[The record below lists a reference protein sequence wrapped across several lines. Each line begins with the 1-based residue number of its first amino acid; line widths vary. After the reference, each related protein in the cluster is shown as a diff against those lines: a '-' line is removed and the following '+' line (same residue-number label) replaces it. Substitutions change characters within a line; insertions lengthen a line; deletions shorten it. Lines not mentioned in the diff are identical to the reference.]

1 MCFVGVYLCTSVIFT
16 WVDTSPW
23 LQSINYDG
31 SWVWDSTPPGIM
43 HGQESDISQEKWVG
57 SESAYFIQLSIV
69 FLFFECYFNLLLC
82 LLHVKI
88 QNVFRGFA
96 PWTSKSALPRIC
108 WGRVNS
114 TPSSRS
120 PAAFRATLVFQAH
133 IIWASLA
140 LQMSTFFSV
149 LTSASSCYSSSHNH
163 LLPPYVVESGK

>member
-1 MCFVGVYLCTSVIFT
+1 MTAAGCEILLHLVLCMARS
-16 WVDTSPW
+16 
-23 LQSINYDG
+23 QY
-31 SWVWDSTPPGIM
+31 
-43 HGQESDISQEKWVG
+43 ISQEKWVG

-108 WGRVNS
+108 WGRAYS

-163 LLPPYVVESGK
+163 PLPPYVVESGK